1 MPYILSTLLV
11 FFAGLIA
18 VPVFIFCLEAILA
31 ILTPER
37 EGLMHPTNR
46 QRIAVLVPAHNES
59 SGLLATLEDIQAQL
73 KAGDRLLVVA
83 DNCTDDTATVAAAA
97 GAEVT
102 ERHEQTKIGKGYA
115 LAWGIRYLSAD
126 PPQIVIMIDADCR
139 VASETLDR
147 LAGACMAT
155 NQPVQSLYLMTAPD
169 HSPIEQQ
176 IAIFAFRV
184 KNWVRPL
191 GLRALNLPCQLMG
204 TGMAVPWKIISS
216 ADLATGAVVEDLKL
230 GLELAQM
237 GHPPLFCP
245 SAHVDSQFPSSVK
258 GVQSQRKRWEQ
269 GHIGVVITIL
279 PKLAFESL
287 AKRNLAL
294 MALTLD
300 AAVPPLTLLGM
311 LIVAMVVLS
320 TLGVLVGH
328 ATVALAISAASLAV
342 YFTTIFLC
350 WWKFGRDILPLGSI
364 GSMARYVVG
373 KLSLYRQ
380 ILSSRS
386 SPQWI
391 RTARNKIEGDVSGS
405 D

>member
-1 MPYILSTLLV
+1 MLLIAC
-11 FFAGLIA
+11 AGLIA
-18 VPVFIFCLEAILA
+18 IPVLIFCLEIVSAIFAPDRDL
-31 ILTPER
+31 L
-37 EGLMHPTNR
+37 LLSKSR

-59 SGLLATLEDIQAQL
+59 SGLLATLEDIKAQL
-73 KAGDRLLVVA
+73 QAGDRLLVVA
-83 DNCTDDTATVAAAA
+83 DNCTDDTGAVAAAA

-102 ERHEQTKIGKGYA
+102 ERHEPSKIGKGYA
-115 LAWGIRYLSAD
+115 LAWGIRHLSAD
-126 PPQIVIMIDADCR
+126 PPEIVIIVDADCR
-139 VASETLDR
+139 LASETLNR

-155 NQPVQSLYLMTAPD
+155 NQPIQSLYLMTAPD

-176 IAIFAFRV
+176 VTTFAFRV

-204 TGMAVPWKIISS
+204 TGMALPWEIISS

-245 SAHVDSQFPSSVK
+245 SARVDSQFPSSIK
-258 GVQSQRKRWEQ
+258 GLQSQRKRWEQ
-269 GHIGVVITIL
+269 GHIGLIITTL
-279 PKLAFESL
+279 PKLTFESL

-311 LIVAMVVLS
+311 LVAMMVALS
-320 TLGVLVGH
+320 TLGVFVGH
-328 ATVALAISAASLAV
+328 APEALAISAASLMA
-342 YFTTIFLC
+342 YCIAILLC

-364 GSMARYVVG
+364 WSVARYAVG
-373 KLSLYRQ
+373 KLPLYRQ
-380 ILSSRS
+380 ILSRSR

-391 RTARNKIEGDVSGS
+391 RTARNKIEGNGNGS
-405 D
+405 H